1 MSTFVLVHGAWHGGW
16 CWQRT
21 APLLERAGHEVHTPT
36 LTGLSNTA
44 HLLSP
49 AVGLDTHIEDI
60 VSYIEAYDLSAVT
73 LVGHSYGGQVITGV
87 ADRIPDRLARR
98 VRIEGVIG
106 DGGSAVELLPDDHA
120 AQCQRSVT

>member
-1 MSTFVLVHGAWHGGW
+1 MSTFVLVHGAWQGGW

-60 VSYIEAYDLSAVT
+60 VSYIEAYDLSEVT

-98 VRIEGVIG
+98 VHQTVL
-106 DGGSAVELLPDDHA
+106 SVTA
-120 AQCQRSVT
+120 AQLLSCCLRVLPGTTDIR